1 MSQVT
6 IFRFAALAM
15 ALGVILGAFGAH
27 ALKARLTPEDLA
39 IWQTGVQY
47 HLLHGVALVG
57 IAALWPMLDGGG
69 TSVWGVRLIMAG
81 VIIFST
87 SLYLL
92 VLTGPRWLGAIT
104 PIGGVLMISGW
115 LLLAVSSVSNLR
127 GV

>member
-92 VLTGPRWLGAIT
+92 VLTGPRWLGVIT
-104 PIGGVLMISGW
+104 PIGGVLM
-115 LLLAVSSVSNLR
+115 
-127 GV
+127 

>member
-6 IFRFAALAM
+6 IFRFAAIAM

-27 ALKARLTPEDLA
+27 ALKVRLTPEDLE
-39 IWQTGVQY
+39 IWKTGVQY

-57 IAALWPMLDGGG
+57 IAALWPMLSGGL
-69 TSVWGVRLIMAG
+69 SAWGVRLIMMG
-81 VIIFST
+81 VIVFST

-104 PIGGVLMISGW
+104 PFGGVMMISGW
-115 LLLAVSSVSNLR
+115 LLLAASSFQSFR

>member
-1 MSQVT
+1 MSQAT
-6 IFRFAALAM
+6 IFRFAAFAM
-15 ALGVILGAFGAH
+15 ALGVVLGAFGAH

-47 HLLHGVALVG
+47 HLLHAVALVA
-57 IAALWPMLDGGG
+57 IAAMWPMLDGAM
-69 TSVWGVRLIMAG
+69 SVWGVRLIMAG
-81 VIIFST
+81 VIVFST

-104 PIGGVLMISGW
+104 PFGGVMMISGW
-115 LLLAVSSVSNLR
+115 LLLAVSSVSNFR

>member
-1 MSQVT
+1 MSQAT
-6 IFRFAALAM
+6 IFRFATVAM

-47 HLLHGVALVG
+47 HLLHGVALVA
-57 IAALWPMLDGGG
+57 IAAAWPMLAGA
-69 TSVWGVRLIMAG
+69 TTIWGVRLIMIG
-81 VIIFST
+81 MVVFSM

-104 PIGGVLMISGW
+104 PFGGVMMISGW
-115 LLLAVSSVSNLR
+115 LLLAVSSIGNFR

>member
-6 IFRFAALAM
+6 IFRFAAVAM

-27 ALKARLTPEDLA
+27 ALKARLSPEDLA

-57 IAALWPMLDGGG
+57 IAAMWPMISGALG
-69 TSVWGVRLIMAG
+69 VWGVRLIMMG
-81 VIIFST
+81 VIVFST

-92 VLTGPRWLGAIT
+92 VLTGPRWLGAVT
-104 PIGGVLMISGW
+104 PFGGVMMISGW
-115 LLLAVSSVSNLR
+115 LLLAASSLHSFR